1 MVEMLD
7 TAERLT
13 SLQVGAFQG
22 IPKDLVAALEQVR
35 SAGEGFR
42 DAIAQTLERRKVQR
56 INLETGERPPVETT
70 QVVSR
75 EDNTTTD
82 DYVIAKIVSPGYRMD
97 DTVIRRA
104 AVTVVTRQTTTGEE
118 HGVKPGN

>member
-1 MVEMLD
+1 MLD

-22 IPKDLVAALEQVR
+22 IPKDLVAGLEQVR
-35 SAGEGFR
+35 GAGEGFR

-56 INLETGERPPVETT
+56 ISLAPGERPPVEATE
-70 QVVSR
+70 VVSR
-75 EDNTTTD
+75 EDNTHTE

-104 AVTVVTRQTTTGEE
+104 AVTVVTRQTTIGEE